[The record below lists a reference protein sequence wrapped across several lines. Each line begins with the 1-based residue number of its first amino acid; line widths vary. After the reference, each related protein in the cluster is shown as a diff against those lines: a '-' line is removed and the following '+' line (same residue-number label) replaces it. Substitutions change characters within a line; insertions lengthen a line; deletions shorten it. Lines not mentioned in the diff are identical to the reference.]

1 MYKLY
6 GALKIPGDKSV
17 SHRALILSSMSIG
30 KSEITNLLEADDIK
44 ATIQILRLLGIKIYK
59 ELDKWVVYGN
69 GTNGYLQPKKDL
81 NALNSGTT
89 ARTMIGAVSSNPIN
103 CRFVGDKSL
112 SKRSMSRVTVYLEKL
127 GAKFKLTKNNYLPLE
142 TLGTDTLIPEEITI
156 EKPSA
161 QIKTALIFAGLNI
174 NGKFSIREKVLT
186 RDHTEKLLKYL
197 NVKHTIIR
205 GKDRSNLIKLKGPY
219 EIYSKNIK
227 VAGDPSSAAF
237 FIVGALITPG
247 SKITLK
253 NVMLNPTRIEY
264 IKILKKMDGKIS
276 VKKTGNISGE
286 QCGNISVSYSKLKG
300 VNINKSLSPFLID
313 EYPIL
318 SIAASCANGE
328 TKMNGVSELRHKESD
343 RIKSIVLNLKK
354 VGVKAKSI
362 KDNIHITGSQSLNKK
377 KCKIKTYGDHRIA
390 CSFMILALL
399 NRKIEID
406 NEKCVSISYP
416 KFKKDLKGLQKNRF
430 PK

>member
-1 MYKLY
+1 MQKLF
-6 GALKIPGDKSV
+6 GTLNIPGDKSV
-17 SHRALILSSMSIG
+17 SHRALILSSMSVG

-44 ATIQILRLLGIKIYK
+44 ATIQILKLLGIRINKK
-59 ELDKWVVYGN
+59 LGKWIVYGN
-69 GTNGYLQPKKDL
+69 GTNGFLQPKKDL
-81 NALNSGTT
+81 NSLNSGTT

-103 CRFVGDKSL
+103 CRFIGDESL
-112 SKRSMSRVTVYLEKL
+112 SKRSMSRVTTYLEKL
-127 GAKFKLTKNNYLPLE
+127 GARFKLTKKDYLPLE
-142 TLGTDTLIPEEITI
+142 TFGTNKLVPEEIVI
-156 EKPSA
+156 KKPSA

-174 NGKFSIREKVLT
+174 SGKILIREKVLT

-197 NVKHTIIR
+197 NVKHNIIK
-205 GKDRSNLIKLKGPY
+205 GKDGSNSIVLNGPY

-264 IKILKKMDGKIS
+264 LKILKKMGGNIS
-276 VKKTGNISGE
+276 VEKTDNVSGE
-286 QCGNISVSYSKLKG
+286 QCGNISVSYSKLRG
-300 VNINKSLSPFLID
+300 ININKSLAPFLID

-318 SIAASCANGE
+318 SIAASCATGE
-328 TKMNGVSELRHKESD
+328 TKMNGVSELRYKESD

-354 VGVKAKSI
+354 VGVEAKCI
-362 KDNIHITGSQSLNKK
+362 KDNIHITGSSDLKNKT
-377 KCKIKTYGDHRIA
+377 CKIKTYDDHRIA

-399 NRKIEID
+399 NKNIEID

-416 KFKKDLKGLQKNRF
+416 KFKKDLKSLLK
-430 PK
+430 K

>member
-1 MYKLY
+1 MYKLL
-6 GALKIPGDKSV
+6 GTLNIPGDKSV

-30 KSEITNLLEADDIK
+30 KSEITNLLEADDTK
-44 ATIQILRLLGIKIYK
+44 ATIQILKLLGIKIHK
-59 ELDKWVVYGN
+59 KFGKWVVYGN
-69 GTNGYLQPKKDL
+69 GTNGFIQPKKNL

-112 SKRSMSRVTVYLEKL
+112 SRRSMSRVTVYLEKL
-127 GAKFKLTKNNYLPLE
+127 GARFKLTKNDYLPLE
-142 TLGTDTLIPEEITI
+142 TYGTDKLIPEEIII

-161 QIKTALIFAGLNI
+161 QIKTSLIFAGLNI
-174 NGKFSIREKVLT
+174 SGKFSIREKVLT
-186 RDHTEKLLKYL
+186 RDHTERLLKYL
-197 NVKHTIIR
+197 NVKIKNKKE
-205 GKDRSNLIKLKGPY
+205 KDGSNLIELEGPY
-219 EIYSKNIK
+219 EIYAKNMR

-264 IKILKKMDGKIS
+264 LKILKKMGGKIS
-276 VKKTGNISGE
+276 VKKNNDISGE
-286 QCGNISVSYSKLKG
+286 QCGNIYVRYSKLKG
-300 VNINKSLSPFLID
+300 ININKLLSPFLID

-318 SIAASCANGE
+318 SIAASCATGE
-328 TKMNGVSELRHKESD
+328 TIMNGVSELRHKESN

-354 VGVKAKSI
+354 VGVRAQNI
-362 KDNIHITGSQSLNKK
+362 RDNIHIIGSSNLNKK
-377 KCKIKTYGDHRIA
+377 SCKIKTYGDHRIA

-399 NRKIEID
+399 NKNIKID

-416 KFKKDLKGLQKNRF
+416 KFKRDLKSLIK
-430 PK
+430 

>member
-1 MYKLY
+1 MYKLF
-6 GALKIPGDKSV
+6 GTLNIPGDKSV

-44 ATIQILRLLGIKIYK
+44 ATIQILKLLGITIHKK
-59 ELDKWVVYGN
+59 LGKWIVYGN
-69 GTNGYLQPKKDL
+69 GTNGFMQPKKDL

-89 ARTMIGAVSSNPIN
+89 ARTMIGAVSSNPIE
-103 CRFVGDKSL
+103 CRFIGDKSL

-127 GAKFKLTKNNYLPLE
+127 GARFKLTKNDYLPLK
-142 TLGTDTLIPEEITI
+142 TFGTSKLVPEEITI
-156 EKPSA
+156 KKPSA

-174 NGKFSIREKVLT
+174 SGKFSIREKVLT

-197 NVKHTIIR
+197 DVKHKTIK
-205 GKDRSNLIKLKGPY
+205 GKDGSNLIELKGPY
-219 EIYSKNIK
+219 EIYSKNIR

-253 NVMLNPTRIEY
+253 NVMLNPTRIAY
-264 IKILKKMDGKIS
+264 LKILKKMGGKIS
-276 VKKTGNISGE
+276 VKKTNNVSGE
-286 QCGNISVSYSKLKG
+286 QCGNISARYSKLKG
-300 VNINKSLSPFLID
+300 TNINKLLSPFLID

-318 SIAASCANGE
+318 SIAASCATGE
-328 TKMNGVSELRHKESD
+328 TIMNGVSELRHKESD

-354 VGVKAKSI
+354 VGVKAQSVG
-362 KDNIHITGSQSLNKK
+362 DNIHITGSSSLNKK
-377 KCKIKTYGDHRIA
+377 ICKIKTFGDHRIA

-399 NRKIEID
+399 NKNIKID
-406 NEKCVSISYP
+406 NEKCISISYP
-416 KFKKDLKGLQKNRF
+416 KFKKDLKSLLK
-430 PK
+430 K

>member
-1 MYKLY
+1 MYKLL
-6 GALKIPGDKSV
+6 GTLNIPGDKSI

-44 ATIQILRLLGIKIYK
+44 ATIQILKLLGITIHKK
-59 ELDKWVVYGN
+59 LDKWIVYGN
-69 GTNGYLQPKKDL
+69 GTNGFLQPKKDL

-89 ARTMIGAVSSNPIN
+89 ARTMIGAVSSNPIT
-103 CRFVGDKSL
+103 CRFIGDKSL

-127 GAKFKLTKNNYLPLE
+127 GAGFKLTKNDYLPLK
-142 TLGTDTLIPEEITI
+142 TFGTSKLVPEKII
-156 EKPSA
+156 IKKPSA

-197 NVKHTIIR
+197 DVKHKTKK
-205 GKDRSNLIKLKGPY
+205 GKDGSNLIELKGPY
-219 EIYSKNIK
+219 EIYSKNIR

-253 NVMLNPTRIEY
+253 NVMLNPTRVEY
-264 IKILKKMDGKIS
+264 LKILKKMGGKIS
-276 VKKTGNISGE
+276 VKKTDNVSGE
-286 QCGNISVSYSKLKG
+286 QCGNISVRYSKLKG
-300 VNINKSLSPFLID
+300 ININKLLSPLLID

-318 SIAASCANGE
+318 SIAASCATGE
-328 TKMNGVSELRHKESD
+328 TIMNGVGELRHKESD
-343 RIKSIVLNLKK
+343 RIKSIILNLNK
-354 VGVKAKSI
+354 VGVKAQNVG
-362 KDNIHITGSQSLNKK
+362 DNIHITGSSSLNKK
-377 KCKIKTYGDHRIA
+377 NCKIKTFGDHRIA

-399 NRKIEID
+399 KKNIEID

-416 KFKKDLKGLQKNRF
+416 KFKKDLKSLLK
-430 PK
+430 K

>member
-1 MYKLY
+1 M
-6 GALKIPGDKSV
+6 PGDKSV

-44 ATIQILRLLGIKIYK
+44 ATIQILKLLGIKIYK
-59 ELDKWVVYGN
+59 KSDKWIVHGN
-69 GTNGYLQPKKDL
+69 GTNGFLQPKKDL

-89 ARTMIGAVSSNPIN
+89 ARTLIGAVSSNPIK
-103 CRFVGDKSL
+103 CRFIGDKSL

-127 GAKFKLTKNNYLPLE
+127 GAGFKLTKNDYLPLE
-142 TLGTDTLIPEEITI
+142 TLGTEKLIPEEITI
-156 EKPSA
+156 SKPSA

-174 NGKFSIREKVLT
+174 AGEFSIREKVVT
-186 RDHTEKLLKYL
+186 RDHTEKLLQHL
-197 NVKHTIIR
+197 NVKHKIIK
-205 GKDRSNLIKLKGPY
+205 GKDGSNLIKLRGPY

-264 IKILKKMDGKIS
+264 IKVLKKMGGNIT
-276 VKKTGNISGE
+276 VKKTNKISGE
-286 QCGNISVSYSKLKG
+286 QCGNISVCYSKLKA
-300 VNINKSLSPFLID
+300 VNIDKSLSPFLID

-318 SIAASCANGE
+318 SIAASCAIGDTRME
-328 TKMNGVSELRHKESD
+328 GLSELRHKESD
-343 RIKSIVLNLKK
+343 RIMSIVSNLKK
-354 VGVKAKSI
+354 VGVKARNENDSI
-362 KDNIHITGSQSLNKK
+362 LITGASSLETKI
-377 KCKIKTYGDHRIA
+377 CKIKSYGDHRIA

-399 NRKIEID
+399 NKNIKVD

-416 KFKKDLKGLQKNRF
+416 RFKRDLVSLLRK
-430 PK
+430 

>member
-1 MYKLY
+1 MYKLF
-6 GALKIPGDKSV
+6 GTLSIPGDKSV
-17 SHRALILSSMSIG
+17 SHRVLILSSMSIG

-44 ATIQILRLLGIKIYK
+44 ATIQILKLLGITINKK
-59 ELDKWVVYGN
+59 SGKWIVYGN
-69 GTNGYLQPKKDL
+69 GTNGFLQPKRDL

-103 CRFVGDKSL
+103 CRFIGDKSL
-112 SKRSMSRVTVYLEKL
+112 SKRSMSRVTEYLEKL
-127 GAKFKLTKNNYLPLE
+127 GARFKLTKNDYLPLQ
-142 TLGTDTLIPEEITI
+142 TFGSSRLIPEEII
-156 EKPSA
+156 IKKPSA

-174 NGKFSIREKVLT
+174 SGKFSIREKVLT

-197 NVKHTIIR
+197 DVKHKTIK
-205 GKDRSNLIKLKGPY
+205 GKDGSNLIELKGPY
-219 EIYSKNIK
+219 EIYSKNFR

-237 FIVGALITPG
+237 FIVGALITPR

-264 IKILKKMDGKIS
+264 LKILKKMGGKIS
-276 VKKTGNISGE
+276 VKKTNNVSGE
-286 QCGNISVSYSKLKG
+286 QCGNISVRYSKLKG
-300 VNINKSLSPFLID
+300 ININKLLSPFLID

-318 SIAASCANGE
+318 SIAASCATGE
-328 TKMNGVSELRHKESD
+328 TIMNGVSELRHKESD

-354 VGVKAKSI
+354 IGVKASSI
-362 KDNIHITGSQSLNKK
+362 KDNIYITGSSSFNKK
-377 KCKIKTYGDHRIA
+377 ICKVKTYGDHRIA

-399 NRKIEID
+399 NKNIEID

-416 KFKKDLKGLQKNRF
+416 NFKKDLKSLLSR
-430 PK
+430 

>member
-1 MYKLY
+1 
-6 GALKIPGDKSV
+6 
-17 SHRALILSSMSIG
+17 
-30 KSEITNLLEADDIK
+30 
-44 ATIQILRLLGIKIYK
+44 
-59 ELDKWVVYGN
+59 
-69 GTNGYLQPKKDL
+69 
-81 NALNSGTT
+81 
-89 ARTMIGAVSSNPIN
+89 
-103 CRFVGDKSL
+103 
-112 SKRSMSRVTVYLEKL
+112 MSRVTVYLEKL
-127 GAKFKLTKNNYLPLE
+127 GARFKITKNDYLPLQ
-142 TLGTDTLIPEEITI
+142 TFGTDKLIPEEII
-156 EKPSA
+156 IKKPSA

-174 NGKFSIREKVLT
+174 SGKFIIREKVLT

-197 NVKHTIIR
+197 NIKHKIMK
-205 GKDRSNLIKLKGPY
+205 GKDGSNSIELKGPY

-264 IKILKKMDGKIS
+264 IKILKKMGGKIS
-276 VKKTGNISGE
+276 IKRTKNISGE

-300 VNINKSLSPFLID
+300 INISKSLSPFLID

-318 SIAASCANGE
+318 SIAASCATGD

-343 RIKSIVLNLKK
+343 RIKSIVQNLNK
-354 VGVKAKSI
+354 VGVKAQSI
-362 KDNIHITGSQSLNKK
+362 KDNIHITGSSSLNKK
-377 KCKIKTYGDHRIA
+377 ICKIKTYGDHRIA

-399 NRKIEID
+399 NKNIEID

-416 KFKKDLKGLQKNRF
+416 KFKIDLKSLLK
-430 PK
+430 K

>member
-1 MYKLY
+1 MYKLS
-6 GALKIPGDKSV
+6 GTLNIPGDKSV
-17 SHRALILSSMSIG
+17 SHRALILSSMTIG
-30 KSEITNLLEADDIK
+30 TSEITNLLEADDIK
-44 ATIQILRLLGIKIYK
+44 ATIKILKLLGIKIFK
-59 ELDKWVVYGN
+59 KSNKWIVHGN
-69 GTNGYLQPKKDL
+69 GTNGFMQPNKDL

-103 CRFVGDKSL
+103 CRFIGDESL
-112 SKRSMSRVTVYLEKL
+112 SKRSMSRVTIYLEKL
-127 GAKFKLTKNNYLPLE
+127 GARFKLTKNDYLPLKMIGSDR
-142 TLGTDTLIPEEITI
+142 LVPEKITI
-156 EKPSA
+156 KKPSA

-174 NGKFSIREKVLT
+174 SGKFSIREKVLT

-197 NVKHTIIR
+197 NVKHKIIK
-205 GKDRSNLIKLKGPY
+205 GKDRSNLIELNGPY

-247 SKITLK
+247 SRITLK

-264 IKILKKMDGKIS
+264 LNILKKMGGKIS
-276 VKKTGNISGE
+276 IKKTDNISGE
-286 QCGNISVSYSKLKG
+286 QCGNISVKYSKLKG

-318 SIAASCANGE
+318 SIAASCATGE
-328 TKMNGVSELRHKESD
+328 TIMNGVSELRHKESD

-354 VGVKAKSI
+354 VGVKAKSVR
-362 KDNIHITGSQSLNKK
+362 DNIHITGSSGLNKK
-377 KCKIKTYGDHRIA
+377 ICKIKTYDDHRIA
-390 CSFMILALL
+390 CSFMILGLL
-399 NRKIEID
+399 NKNIKID

-416 KFKKDLKGLQKNRF
+416 KFKKDLKSLLKR
-430 PK
+430 

>member
-6 GALKIPGDKSV
+6 GTLNIPGCKST
-17 SHRALILSSMSIG
+17 SHRQLILASLSIG

-44 ATIQILRLLGIKIYK
+44 ATINILKQLGIRIFK
-59 ELDKWVVYGN
+59 ESDKWIVYGN
-69 GTNGYLQPKKDL
+69 GTNGFLQPNKDL

-103 CRFVGDKSL
+103 CRFIGDKSL
-112 SKRSMSRVTVYLEKL
+112 SKRSMGRVTVYLEKL
-127 GAKFKLTKNNYLPLE
+127 GARFKLTKNDYLPLK
-142 TLGTDTLIPEEITI
+142 TFGTSKLVPEEIII

-174 NGKFSIREKVLT
+174 SGKFSIRERVPT
-186 RDHTEKLLKYL
+186 RDHTERLLKYL
-197 NVKHTIIR
+197 NVKHKIIK
-205 GKDRSNLIKLKGPY
+205 GKDGSNLIELNGPY
-219 EIYSKNIK
+219 EINSKNLK

-264 IKILKKMDGKIS
+264 LKILKKMGGKIYI
-276 VKKTGNISGE
+276 KKTNIVSGE
-286 QCGNISVSYSKLKG
+286 QCGNISVRYSKLKG
-300 VNINKSLSPFLID
+300 ININKLLSPFLID

-318 SIAASCANGE
+318 SIAASCATGE
-328 TKMNGVSELRHKESD
+328 TIMNGVSELRHKESD
-343 RIKSIVLNLKK
+343 RIKSIVMNLKK
-354 VGVKAKSI
+354 VGVKAESI
-362 KDNIHITGSQSLNKK
+362 GDNIHITGTSSLNKK
-377 KCKIKTYGDHRIA
+377 VCKIKTFGDHRIA
-390 CSFMILALL
+390 CSFMILGLL
-399 NRKIEID
+399 NKNIEID

-416 KFKKDLKGLQKNRF
+416 KFKKDLKSLLKR
-430 PK
+430 

>member
-1 MYKLY
+1 MYKLI
-6 GALKIPGDKSV
+6 GTLNIPGDKSV

-44 ATIQILRLLGIKIYK
+44 ATIQILKLLGIKIHK
-59 ELDKWVVYGN
+59 KLGKWIVYGN
-69 GTNGYLQPKKDL
+69 GTNGFMQPKKDL

-89 ARTMIGAVSSNPIN
+89 ARTIIGAVSSNPIN
-103 CRFVGDKSL
+103 CRFTGDESL

-127 GAKFKLTKNNYLPLE
+127 GARFKLTKNDYLPLE
-142 TLGTDTLIPEEITI
+142 TLGTVKLIPEEITI
-156 EKPSA
+156 KKPSA

-174 NGKFSIREKVLT
+174 SGKFSIREKVLT

-197 NVKHTIIR
+197 DVKHKTIK
-205 GKDRSNLIKLKGPY
+205 GKDGSNMIELKGPY

-264 IKILKKMDGKIS
+264 LKILKKMGGKIS
-276 VKKTGNISGE
+276 VKKTNNVSGE
-286 QCGNISVSYSKLKG
+286 QSGNISVCYSKLKG
-300 VNINKSLSPFLID
+300 INIDKLSSPFLID

-318 SIAASCANGE
+318 SIAACCASGK
-328 TKMNGVSELRHKESD
+328 TIMNGVGELRHKESD
-343 RIKSIVLNLKK
+343 RIKSIVFNLKNI
-354 VGVKAKSI
+354 GVKAHSI
-362 KDNIHITGSQSLNKK
+362 RDNIHITGSSSLSKK
-377 KCKIKTYGDHRIA
+377 ICKIKTFGDHRIA

-399 NRKIEID
+399 NKNIEID
-406 NEKCVSISYP
+406 NEKCISISYP
-416 KFKKDLKGLQKNRF
+416 KFKKDLKSLLK
-430 PK
+430 K

>member
-1 MYKLY
+1 VHKLF
-6 GALKIPGDKSV
+6 GTLNIPGDKSV

-44 ATIQILRLLGIKIYK
+44 ATIQILKLLGITIHKK
-59 ELDKWVVYGN
+59 LGKWIVYGN
-69 GTNGYLQPKKDL
+69 GTNGFLQPKKDL

-103 CRFVGDKSL
+103 CRFIGDKSL

-127 GAKFKLTKNNYLPLE
+127 GARFKLTKNDYLPLE
-142 TLGTDTLIPEEITI
+142 TFGTVKLIPEEII
-156 EKPSA
+156 IQKPSA
-161 QIKTALIFAGLNI
+161 QIKTALIFAGLNTS
-174 NGKFSIREKVLT
+174 GKLSIREKVLT
-186 RDHTEKLLKYL
+186 RDHTENLLKYL
-197 NVKHTIIR
+197 NVKHKSIK
-205 GKDRSNLIKLKGPY
+205 GKDGSNLIELIGPY

-264 IKILKKMDGKIS
+264 IKILKKMGGKITI
-276 VKKTGNISGE
+276 KKTDIVSGE
-286 QCGNISVSYSKLKG
+286 RCGNISVSYSKLRG
-300 VNINKSLSPFLID
+300 ININKLLSPFLID

-318 SIAASCANGE
+318 SIAASCATGE
-328 TKMNGVSELRHKESD
+328 TIMNGVSELRHKESD

-354 VGVKAKSI
+354 IGVKAQSI
-362 KDNIHITGSQSLNKK
+362 GDNIHITGSSNLSTKI
-377 KCKIKTYGDHRIA
+377 CKIKTFGDHRIA

-399 NRKIEID
+399 NKNIEID

-416 KFKKDLKGLQKNRF
+416 KFKKDLKSLLK
-430 PK
+430 K

>member
-1 MYKLY
+1 MYKLS
-6 GALKIPGDKSV
+6 GTLNIPGDKSV
-17 SHRALILSSMSIG
+17 SHRALILSSMTIG

-44 ATIQILRLLGIKIYK
+44 ATIKILKLLGIKIFK
-59 ELDKWVVYGN
+59 KSNKWIVHGN
-69 GTNGYLQPKKDL
+69 GTNGFMQPNKDL

-103 CRFVGDKSL
+103 CRFIGDESL
-112 SKRSMSRVTVYLEKL
+112 SKRSMSRVTIYLEKL
-127 GAKFKLTKNNYLPLE
+127 GARFKLTKNDYLPLKMIGSDR
-142 TLGTDTLIPEEITI
+142 LVPEKITI
-156 EKPSA
+156 KKPSA

-174 NGKFSIREKVLT
+174 SGKFSIREKVLT

-197 NVKHTIIR
+197 NVKHKIIK
-205 GKDRSNLIKLKGPY
+205 GKDRSNLIELNGPY

-247 SKITLK
+247 SRITLK

-264 IKILKKMDGKIS
+264 LNILKKMGGKIS
-276 VKKTGNISGE
+276 IKKTDNISGE
-286 QCGNISVSYSKLKG
+286 QCGNISVKYSKLKG

-318 SIAASCANGE
+318 SIAASCATGE
-328 TKMNGVSELRHKESD
+328 TIMNGVSELRHKESD

-354 VGVKAKSI
+354 VGVKAKSVR
-362 KDNIHITGSQSLNKK
+362 DNIHITGSSGLNKK
-377 KCKIKTYGDHRIA
+377 ICKIKTYDDHRIA
-390 CSFMILALL
+390 CSFMILGLL
-399 NRKIEID
+399 NKNIKID

-416 KFKKDLKGLQKNRF
+416 KFKKDLKSLLKR
-430 PK
+430 